1 MWNFSCPLIVY
12 GDNALDYLAQV
23 KGKKAFIVTDKN
35 IIRLGLTKPVTDKL
49 DEVKIQWEIFDQVEP
64 EPSLQT
70 IKLGGI
76 AVGKYQPDWVIGIG
90 GGSCMDAAKAII
102 LLLARPELEPEA
114 LTVLEEFNFRAKAR
128 LMAIPTTSGTG
139 SEATWA
145 IVLTDTN
152 DNRKLGL
159 GTTECMPDVAI
170 LDPVMVMGMPPQI
183 TADTGMD
190 VICHAIEGYTS
201 TWGTSMTLG
210 PGLIATR
217 LTLEYLPRAYQDGSD
232 REARTEMMSAAT
244 LGGMSFGNAMAG
256 LGHSTGHALGAL
268 FHIPHGRAVGLFLP
282 YTMEYLINGSAETT
296 ARYAEIARY
305 CHVAS
310 SPSDKE
316 DARALVARIRSLA
329 KQIGQPLSVQDC
341 GVDKVS
347 YEKEIPRLIERALN
361 EVLTITVTRIPGAE
375 DLGKIFNYAYAGKSI
390 DF

>member
-1 MWNFSCPLIVY
+1 MWNFACPLVVY

-35 IIRLGLTKPVTDKL
+35 IVKLGLIKPVTDKL
-49 DEVKIQWEIFDQVEP
+49 DEVKIQWEIFSEVEP
-64 EPSLQT
+64 EPSLTT
-70 IKLGGI
+70 IKKGGV

-102 LLLARPELEPEA
+102 LLLARPELEPES
-114 LTVLEEFNFRAKAR
+114 LSVLEEFNFRAKAR

-145 IVLTDTN
+145 IVLTDTK

-159 GTTECMPDVAI
+159 GSTECMPDVAI

-201 TWGTSMTLG
+201 AWGTSMTLG

-217 LTLEYLPRAYQDGSD
+217 LTLEYLVRAYKDGGD
-232 REARTEMMSAAT
+232 LEARKEMMSAAT
-244 LGGMSFGNAMAG
+244 LGGMSFGNSMAG
-256 LGHSTGHALGAL
+256 LAHSTGHALGGI
-268 FHIPHGRAVGLFLP
+268 FHVPHGRAVGLFLP
-282 YTMEYLINGSAETT
+282 YTMEYLINESAETT

-305 CHVAS
+305 CRVAS
-310 SPSDKE
+310 SGSDKE
-316 DARALVARIRSLA
+316 CAKAIIARVRALA
-329 KQIGQPLSVQDC
+329 KEIGQPLSVKDC
-341 GVDKVS
+341 GVDKGK
-347 YEKEIPRLIERALN
+347 YEKEIPALIERALN
-361 EVLTITVTRIPGAE
+361 EVMTMTVTRIPGEE

>member
-1 MWNFSCPLIVY
+1 MWNFACPLIVY

-35 IIRLGLTKPVTDKL
+35 IVKLGLAKLVTEQL
-49 DEVKIQWEIFDQVEP
+49 DAVNIKWKIFDEIEP
-64 EPSLQT
+64 EPSLDT
-70 IKLGGI
+70 IKKGGI
-76 AVGKYQPDWVIGIG
+76 AVGNYQPDWVIGIG

-102 LLLARPELEPEA
+102 CLLARPDLEPEA
-114 LTVLEEFNFRAKAR
+114 VSVLETFNFREKAK

-145 IVLTDTN
+145 VVLTDTK

-159 GTTECMPDVAI
+159 GSTEDMPDVAI
-170 LDPVMVMGMPPQI
+170 LDPVMVAGMPPQI
-183 TADTGMD
+183 TGDTGMD

-217 LTLEYLPRAYQDGSD
+217 LTLDYLVRAYKNGEDL
-232 REARTEMMSAAT
+232 EARKEMMYAAT
-244 LGGMSFGNAMAG
+244 LGGMSFGNSMAG

-282 YTMEYLINGSAETT
+282 YTMEYLMNGSDDTMVK
-296 ARYAEIARY
+296 YAEMARY
-305 CHVAS
+305 CRVAS
-310 SPSDKE
+310 GSDKE
-316 DARALVARIRSLA
+316 CANALVARVRALA
-329 KQIGQPLSVQDC
+329 KEIRQPLSVKDC
-341 GVDKVS
+341 GIEKTK
-347 YEKEIPRLIERALN
+347 YEQSMPGLVERALN
-361 EVLTITVTRIPGAE
+361 EVMTMTVTRVPGEE
-375 DLGKIFNYAYAGKSI
+375 DLGKIFRYAYAGKSI

>member
-1 MWNFSCPLIVY
+1 MWNFACPLVVY

-23 KGKKAFIVTDKN
+23 KGEKAFIVTDKN
-35 IIRLGLTKPVTDKL
+35 IVKLGLIKPVTDKL
-49 DEVKIQWEIFDQVEP
+49 DEVKIQWEIFGEVEP
-64 EPSLQT
+64 EPSLTT
-70 IKLGGI
+70 IKKGGV

-90 GGSCMDAAKAII
+90 GGSCIDAAKAII

-114 LTVLEEFNFRAKAR
+114 LSVLEEFNFRAKAR

-145 IVLTDTN
+145 IVLTDTK

-159 GTTECMPDVAI
+159 GSTECMPDVAI

-201 TWGTSMTLG
+201 AWGTSMTLG

-217 LTLEYLPRAYQDGSD
+217 LTLEYLVRAYKDGGD
-232 REARTEMMSAAT
+232 LEARKEMMSAAT
-244 LGGMSFGNAMAG
+244 LGGMSFGNSMAG
-256 LGHSTGHALGAL
+256 LAHSTGHALGGI
-268 FHIPHGRAVGLFLP
+268 FHVPHGRAVGLFLP
-282 YTMEYLINGSAETT
+282 YTMEYLINESAETT

-305 CHVAS
+305 CRVAS
-310 SPSDKE
+310 SGSDKE
-316 DARALVARIRSLA
+316 CAKTLIARVRALA
-329 KQIGQPLSVQDC
+329 KEIGQPLSVKDC
-341 GVDKVS
+341 GVDKGK
-347 YEKEIPRLIERALN
+347 YEKEIPALIERALN
-361 EVLTITVTRIPGAE
+361 EVMTMTVTRIPGEE

>member
-1 MWNFSCPLIVY
+1 MWNFACPLIVY
-12 GDNALDYLAQV
+12 GDSALDYLAQV

-35 IIRLGLTKPVTDKL
+35 IVKLGLAKLVTDQL
-49 DEVKIQWEIFDQVEP
+49 DAVNIKWNIFDEVEP
-64 EPSLQT
+64 EPSLDT
-70 IKLGGI
+70 IKKGGV

-102 LLLARPELEPEA
+102 CLLARPDLEPDA
-114 LTVLEEFNFRAKAR
+114 VSVLETFNFREKAK

-145 IVLTDTN
+145 VVLTDTK

-159 GTTECMPDVAI
+159 GTTEDMPDVAI
-170 LDPVMVMGMPPQI
+170 LDPVMVAGMPPQI
-183 TADTGMD
+183 TGDTGMD

-217 LTLEYLPRAYQDGSD
+217 RTFEYLPKAYKNGKDL
-232 REARTEMMSAAT
+232 EARKEMMYAAT
-244 LGGMSFGNAMAG
+244 LGGMSFGNSMAG

-282 YTMEYLINGSAETT
+282 YTMEYLMNGSDDTLVK
-296 ARYAEIARY
+296 YAEMARY
-305 CHVAS
+305 CRVAS
-310 SPSDKE
+310 GSDKE
-316 DARALVARIRSLA
+316 CANALVARIRALA
-329 KQIGQPLSVQDC
+329 KEIRQPLSVKDC
-341 GVDKVS
+341 GVDKAKYDES
-347 YEKEIPRLIERALN
+347 IPGLVERALN
-361 EVLTITVTRIPGAE
+361 EVMTMTVTRVPGEE
-375 DLGKIFNYAYAGKSI
+375 DLGKIFRYAYEGKNI

>member
-1 MWNFSCPLIVY
+1 MWNFACPLIVY

-35 IIRLGLTKPVTDKL
+35 IVRLGLAKLVTDQL
-49 DEVKIQWEIFDQVEP
+49 DAVNIKWKIFDEIEP
-64 EPSLQT
+64 EPSLDT
-70 IKLGGI
+70 IKKGGG

-102 LLLARPELEPEA
+102 CLLARPDLEPEA
-114 LTVLEEFNFRAKAR
+114 VSVLETFNFREKAK

-139 SEATWA
+139 AEATWA
-145 IVLTDTN
+145 VVLTDTK

-159 GTTECMPDVAI
+159 GSTEDMPDVAI
-170 LDPVMVMGMPPQI
+170 LDPVMVAGMPPQI
-183 TADTGMD
+183 TGDTGMD

-217 LTLEYLPRAYQDGSD
+217 LTLDYLVRAYKNGNDLD
-232 REARTEMMSAAT
+232 ARKEMMYAAT
-244 LGGMSFGNAMAG
+244 LGGMSFGNSMAG

-282 YTMEYLINGSAETT
+282 YTMEYLMNGSDDTLAK
-296 ARYAEIARY
+296 YAEMARY
-305 CHVAS
+305 CRVAS
-310 SPSDKE
+310 GSDKE
-316 DARALVARIRSLA
+316 CSNALVARVRALA
-329 KQIGQPLSVQDC
+329 KEIRQPLSVKDC
-341 GVDKVS
+341 GIEKTK
-347 YEKEIPRLIERALN
+347 YEQSMPGLIERALN
-361 EVLTITVTRIPGAE
+361 EVMTMTVTRVPGEE
-375 DLGKIFNYAYAGKSI
+375 DLGKIFRYAYDGKGI

>member
-12 GDNALDYLAQV
+12 GDNSLDYLAQV

-35 IIRLGLTKPVTDKL
+35 IVKLGLIKPVTDKL
-49 DEVKIQWEIFDQVEP
+49 DEAKIQWEIFDDVEP
-64 EPSLQT
+64 EPSLTT
-70 IKLGGI
+70 IKEGGV

-114 LTVLEEFNFRAKAR
+114 LSVLEEFNFREKAK

-145 IVLTDTN
+145 IVLTDTR

-159 GTTECMPDVAI
+159 GSTECMPDVAI

-201 TWGTSMTLG
+201 AWGTSMTLG

-217 LTLEYLPRAYQDGSD
+217 LTLEYLPVAYKDGND
-232 REARTEMMSAAT
+232 VDARKEMMMAAAM
-244 LGGMSFGNAMAG
+244 GGMSFGNSMAG
-256 LGHSTGHALGAL
+256 LGHSTGHALGAI

-282 YTMEYLINGSAETT
+282 YTMEYLMNDSEEITT
-296 ARYAEIARY
+296 KYAEMARY
-305 CHVAS
+305 CHIEGG
-310 SPSDKE
+310 SDK
-316 DARALVARIRSLA
+316 DCAKALIARIRSLA
-329 KQIGQPLSVQDC
+329 KEIKQPISVRDC
-341 GVDKVS
+341 GIDQAG
-347 YEKEIPRLIERALN
+347 YEKEIPGLVERALN
-361 EVLTITVTRIPGAE
+361 EVMTMTVTRIPGEE
-375 DLGKIFNYAYAGKSI
+375 DLAKIFTYAYEGKSI

>member
-1 MWNFSCPLIVY
+1 MWNFACPLIVY

-35 IIRLGLTKPVTDKL
+35 IVKLGLAKLVTGQL
-49 DEVKIQWEIFDQVEP
+49 DAVNIEWEIFDEIEP
-64 EPSLQT
+64 EPSLDT
-70 IKLGGI
+70 IKKGGV

-102 LLLARPELEPEA
+102 CLLARPDLEPEA
-114 LTVLEEFNFRAKAR
+114 VSVLETFNFREKAK

-139 SEATWA
+139 AEATWA
-145 IVLTDTN
+145 VVLTDTK

-159 GTTECMPDVAI
+159 GTTEDMPDVAI
-170 LDPVMVMGMPPQI
+170 LDPVMVASMPPQI
-183 TADTGMD
+183 TGDTGMD

-217 LTLEYLPRAYQDGSD
+217 LTLDYLVRAYKNGNDL
-232 REARTEMMSAAT
+232 EARKEMMHAAT
-244 LGGMSFGNAMAG
+244 LGGMSFGNSMAG

-282 YTMEYLINGSAETT
+282 YTMEYLMNGSDDTLAK
-296 ARYAEIARY
+296 YAEMARY
-305 CHVAS
+305 CRVAS
-310 SPSDKE
+310 GSDKE
-316 DARALVARIRSLA
+316 CANALVARVRALA
-329 KQIGQPLSVQDC
+329 KEVGQPLSVRDC
-341 GVDKVS
+341 GIKKS
-347 YEKEIPRLIERALN
+347 KYEQSLPGLIERALN
-361 EVLTITVTRIPGAE
+361 EVMTMTVTRVPGEE

>member
-1 MWNFSCPLIVY
+1 MWNFACPLIVY

-35 IIRLGLTKPVTDKL
+35 IVKLGLVKLVTDQL
-49 DEVKIQWEIFDQVEP
+49 DAVNIQWKIFDEIEP
-64 EPSLQT
+64 EPSLDT
-70 IKLGGI
+70 IKKGGN

-102 LLLARPELEPEA
+102 CLLARPDLEPEA
-114 LTVLEEFNFRAKAR
+114 VSVLETFNFREKAK

-139 SEATWA
+139 AEATWA
-145 IVLTDTN
+145 VVLTDTK

-159 GTTECMPDVAI
+159 GTTEDMPDIAI
-170 LDPVMVMGMPPQI
+170 LDPVMVAGMPPQI
-183 TADTGMD
+183 TGDTGMD

-217 LTLEYLPRAYQDGSD
+217 RAFEYLPKAYKNGNDL
-232 REARTEMMSAAT
+232 EARKEMMYAAT
-244 LGGMSFGNAMAG
+244 LGGMSFGNSMAG

-282 YTMEYLINGSAETT
+282 YTMEYLINGSDDTLAK
-296 ARYAEIARY
+296 YAEIARY
-305 CHVAS
+305 CRVAS
-310 SPSDKE
+310 GSDKE
-316 DARALVARIRSLA
+316 CANALVARVRTLA
-329 KQIGQPLSVQDC
+329 KEVGQPLSVRDC
-341 GVDKVS
+341 GIDKAKYDES
-347 YEKEIPRLIERALN
+347 IPGLIERALN
-361 EVLTITVTRIPGAE
+361 EVMTMTVTRIPGE
-375 DLGKIFNYAYAGKSI
+375 DDLDKIFHYAYEGKPI